1 VLSWD
6 GTKATSVRVPGSGVL
21 RAVAAVRPD
30 DVWAQG
36 LDDSADNGP
45 SSIFLLHWD
54 GECWTR
60 TGPGVRGVA
69 RGLVTAGG
77 SAWLYGGD
85 GTSGGKRFLFR
96 LGSTPSRIDLPAGVG
111 ESTFT
116 AGVDDGHGGLWLAG
130 YTGGS
135 DFPKAVYSH
144 RTSSGSWTVARAPE
158 DPRGRHDPAFGG
170 GEVNGMALVP
180 GTGTIWAVGSKGS
193 NEDQYKFYRLV
204 QSYGQRVSR

>member
-54 GECWTR
+54 GERWTR
-60 TGPGVRGVA
+60 TGLGVRGVA

-85 GTSGGKRFLFR
+85 GTSGGKPFLF
-96 LGSTPSRIDLPAGVG
+96 GDEGA
-111 ESTFT
+111 
-116 AGVDDGHGGLWLAG
+116 
-130 YTGGS
+130 GGS
-135 DFPKAVYSH
+135 
-144 RTSSGSWTVARAPE
+144 
-158 DPRGRHDPAFGG
+158 RGRHDPAFGG